1 MPDGGIHALSGLRSF
16 LRAPPVGP
24 RKRSAAGQDTSS
36 SVPVVVPDGGINAL
50 SGLRSFLRA
59 PPVGPRKRSAAGQDT
74 SSSVPVV
81 VPDGGI
87 NALSGLRSFLRDP
100 TPGPAS
106 AAPPGSQTRALV
118 ASSILY
124 LWLNRRAI
132 RSSFIINSSVTP
144 TSTMVSAEPSAILPR
159 SVRLKMVTGSV
170 VQPGG

>member
-1 MPDGGIHALSGLRSF
+1 M
-16 LRAPPVGP
+16 
-24 RKRSAAGQDTSS
+24 
-36 SVPVVVPDGGINAL
+36 PDGGINAL

-59 PPVGPRKRSAAGQDT
+59 PPQDRQAQRRRAGHFKLRTCGCAGWRHQCLIRPTFLPAGPHPRTGKRSAAGR
-74 SSSVPVV
+74 SGSIPAV

-87 NALSGLRSFLRDP
+87 HALSGLRSFPRDP

-106 AAPPGSQTRALV
+106 AAPPGSQPRALV

-124 LWLNRRAI
+124 LWLNWRAI

>member
-1 MPDGGIHALSGLRSF
+1 MPYPAYVPSCGT
-16 LRAPPVGP
+16 PPPGK
-24 RKRSAAGQDTSS
+24 RTGKRSAAG
-36 SVPVVVPDGGINAL
+36 INAV
-50 SGLRSFLRA
+50 SGL
-59 PPVGPRKRSAAGQDT
+59 PQD
-74 SSSVPVV
+74 
-81 VPDGGI
+81 
-87 NALSGLRSFLRDP
+87 RQ
-100 TPGPAS
+100 
-106 AAPPGSQTRALV
+106 AAPPGSRALV

>member
-1 MPDGGIHALSGLRSF
+1 MPYPAYVPSCGTPPQDRQAQRRRAGHFKLRTCGCAGWRYTCLIRPTF
-16 LRAPPVGP
+16 LPVGP
-24 RKRSAAGQDTSS
+24 HPRTGKRSAAGQDTSS

-59 PPVGPRKRSAAGQDT
+59 PP
-74 SSSVPVV
+74 
-81 VPDGGI
+81 
-87 NALSGLRSFLRDP
+87 
-100 TPGPAS
+100 PGPAS

>member
-1 MPDGGIHALSGLRSF
+1 M
-16 LRAPPVGP
+16 
-24 RKRSAAGQDTSS
+24 
-36 SVPVVVPDGGINAL
+36 PDGGINAL

-106 AAPPGSQTRALV
+106 AAPPGGQALYPRLCRMAAYMPYPAYRKSPSPQDRQATAPPGSQPRALV

>member
-1 MPDGGIHALSGLRSF
+1 MPYPAYVPSCGTPPQDRQAQRRRAGHFKLHTYGCAGWRHKCLIRPTF
-16 LRAPPVGP
+16 LRKPAGPHPV
-24 RKRSAAGQDTSS
+24 
-36 SVPVVVPDGGINAL
+36 
-50 SGLRSFLRA
+50 
-59 PPVGPRKRSAAGQDT
+59 
-74 SSSVPVV
+74 
-81 VPDGGI
+81 
-87 NALSGLRSFLRDP
+87 
-100 TPGPAS
+100 GPAS
-106 AAPPGSQTRALV
+106 AAPPGGQALYPRLCRMAAYMPYPAYRKSPSPQTAPPGSQPRALV

>member
-1 MPDGGIHALSGLRSF
+1 MPYPAYVPSCGLPPQDRQAQRRRAGHFKLHTYGCAGWRHKCLIRPTF
-16 LRAPPVGP
+16 LPAGSPPRTG
-24 RKRSAAGQDTSS
+24 KRSAAGQDTSS
-36 SVPVVVPDGGINAL
+36 SIPMVVPDGGINAL

-59 PPVGPRKRSAAGQDT
+59 PPQDRQAQRRRAVGRRT
-74 SSSVPVV
+74 C
-81 VPDGGI
+81 
-87 NALSGLRSFLRDP
+87 
-100 TPGPAS
+100 
-106 AAPPGSQTRALV
+106 V